1 MKQIGVRELRQHA
14 SRYLKDVAAG
24 RTLRV
29 TSHGRTVALLVPA
42 RARSRR
48 QQLVTHG
55 RVVAGTGDVLDLA
68 PVRPARG
75 LPRPSALLARS
86 REGER

>member
-14 SRYLKDVAAG
+14 SRYLKDVEAG

-42 RARSRR
+42 RAGSRR
-48 QQLVTHG
+48 QQLVTRG
-55 RVVAGTGDVLDLA
+55 RVVPGLGDVLDVE

-75 LPRPSALLARS
+75 VPRASALLATQRA
-86 REGER
+86 GER

>member
-14 SRYLKDVAAG
+14 SRYLRDVEAG
-24 RTLRV
+24 RSLQV

-42 RARSRR
+42 RANNRR
-48 QQLVTHG
+48 QQLVTRG
-55 RVVAGTGDVLDLA
+55 RVIPGVGDLLDLD

-75 LPRPSALLARS
+75 VARPSALLGKS
-86 REGER
+86 RAGER